1 MAGDWIKMRPSLL
14 TNPKVNGI
22 ARILEGEREVSRVL
36 STGFSGAMSE
46 IVTRNVMRNVTVSC
60 LLTVWGAA
68 NEHTTNGT
76 FSNADLSDID
86 DMVGIPGFGG
96 AMQSVGWLIHDED
109 ACTVTLPNFNE
120 YNTCGKDRP
129 AEKNRERQQRYRDKK
144 AAERNVTND
153 VTNNDREEKR
163 REEKKEQEHTPIP
176 PKGVAAGFAE
186 FWSAYPLK
194 KAKATAEKAWAKL
207 KPSAELQASILSA
220 IAAHKLSADWMRDGG
235 QYIPHPTTWLNQRR
249 WEDEVTPYEARQ
261 HAHGNRPVS
270 AVDAVKQAQAERDAQ
285 AVAEAS
291 GHPLAENDG
300 AVWEEVDE
308 GFRCVG

>member
-1 MAGDWIKMRPSLL
+1 MSNQWLRLWHDMP
-14 TNPKVNGI
+14 TDPKWRTI
-22 ARILEGEREVSRVL
+22 ARVSGQSIALVQAVYL
-36 STGFSGAMSE
+36 HLLVDAS
-46 IVTRNVMRNVTVSC
+46 RNVTRGHA
-60 LLTVWGAA
+60 TVTA
-68 NEHTTNGT
+68 E
-76 FSNADLSDID
+76 DLASALDVTD
-86 DMVGIPGFGG
+86 DQIESVMA
-96 AMQSVGWLIHDED
+96 AMQGRVIDGQAITGWDRRQPKREDSGSPETGAKSAAQRKREQRQREREDEARGASHDES
-109 ACTVTLPNFNE
+109 
-120 YNTCGKDRP
+120 
-129 AEKNRERQQRYRDKK
+129 
-144 AAERNVTND
+144 RNVTQCHA
-153 VTNNDREEKR
+153 REDKDK
-163 REEKKEQEHTPIP
+163 EESKEQEHTPIP

-207 KPSAELQASILSA
+207 KPSADLQAAILSA

-308 GFRCVG
+308 GFRRVG

>member
-1 MAGDWIKMRPSLL
+1 MHYFKRNIGDYHKKAGRLTMLEHGAYTLLLDACYDRERFPTEAEAIDWCW
-14 TNPKVNGI
+14 
-22 ARILEGEREVSRVL
+22 ARTEEEEAAVRFVL
-36 STGFSGAMSE
+36 SKFFTQVDGVFVQERIQDE
-46 IVTRNVMRNVTVSC
+46 I
-60 LLTVWGAA
+60 AA
-68 NEHTTNGT
+68 YHAKSQKNKEIAEQREEAKRTKRAQAGTKRTPGEHERAPNQEPLTTNQEPVD
-76 FSNADLSDID
+76 NN
-86 DMVGIPGFGG
+86 P
-96 AMQSVGWLIHDED
+96 
-109 ACTVTLPNFNE
+109 LPPSA
-120 YNTCGKDRP
+120 G
-129 AEKNRERQQRYRDKK
+129 
-144 AAERNVTND
+144 
-153 VTNNDREEKR
+153 
-163 REEKKEQEHTPIP
+163 
-176 PKGVAAGFAE
+176 GFAE

-207 KPSAELQASILSA
+207 KPSADLQAAILSA

-308 GFRCVG
+308 GFRRVG